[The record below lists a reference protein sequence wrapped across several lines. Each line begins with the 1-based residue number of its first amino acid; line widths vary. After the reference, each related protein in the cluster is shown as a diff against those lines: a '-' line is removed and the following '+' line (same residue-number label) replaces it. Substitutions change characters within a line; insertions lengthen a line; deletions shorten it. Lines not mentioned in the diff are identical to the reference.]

1 MAMAEI
7 SIRNVPDDIYQALK
21 EKATA
26 DGKGLETWIRE
37 QLTLLTARPT
47 VRKRYKFTALGEN
60 GAKITIE
67 RRWPDSVPSRGAKNC
82 SQEQFDA
89 YEKAALLCER
99 NEPGDYEKAYQLLLG
114 AFDEVFAL

>member
-1 MAMAEI
+1 MAQKLLRDIPDEVLAAIEAKAGAE
-7 SIRNVPDDIYQALK
+7 NMNA
-21 EKATA
+21 AA
-26 DGKGLETWIRE
+26 WIRA
-37 QLTLLTARPT
+37 QLIRLAAEPV

-60 GAKITIE
+60 GAKVTIE
-67 RRWPDSVPSRGAKNC
+67 RRWPDSAPSRGAKNC
-82 SQEQFDA
+82 SQAQFDA